1 MSKPVLVVENI
12 FKSFKTDHHVVN
24 VLKGLSFDVF
34 EGENVSLTGAS
45 GSGKSTLLS
54 ICAGLN
60 QPDRGKVS
68 LMGENLAKLSQDQ
81 LADLR
86 AYKIGFIFQSFH
98 LIPTLTVFE
107 NVMLPLELSGNK
119 KDASNRVEELLE
131 SVGLK
136 QRMSHF
142 PNQLSGGEQQR
153 VAFARAFINQPQI
166 LFADEPTGNLDFNTS
181 KEITELLL
189 VLTQKYNTT
198 LVLVTHDR
206 ELAGLMQ
213 KQINLQSG
221 KIEGLVQ
228 L

>member
-181 KEITELLL
+181 KEITE
-189 VLTQKYNTT
+189 
-198 LVLVTHDR
+198 
-206 ELAGLMQ
+206 
-213 KQINLQSG
+213 
-221 KIEGLVQ
+221 
-228 L
+228 